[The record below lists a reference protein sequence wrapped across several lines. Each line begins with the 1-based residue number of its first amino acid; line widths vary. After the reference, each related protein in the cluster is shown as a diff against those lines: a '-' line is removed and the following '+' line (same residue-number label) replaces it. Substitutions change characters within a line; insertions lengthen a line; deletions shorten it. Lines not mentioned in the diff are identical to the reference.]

1 MVVRNCVIFIKCE
14 IMKLIIVCKDSKE
27 YAQSDEDNNDN
38 NHVLKLACERCKGM
52 DIKTTIKMIVD
63 DYGNEI
69 KEIIYPNCD
78 ILKKVMK

>member
-1 MVVRNCVIFIKCE
+1 
-14 IMKLIIVCKDSKE
+14 MKLVIICKDDDKK
-27 YAQSDEDNNDN
+27 YIQSNDEDED
-38 NHVLKLACERCKGM
+38 VLKFVCDGCRGM

>member
-14 IMKLIIVCKDSKE
+14 IMKLVIICKDDDKK
-27 YAQSDEDNNDN
+27 YIQSNNEDED
-38 NHVLKLACERCKGM
+38 VLKLACERCKGM
-52 DIKTTIKMIVD
+52 DIKTTIKMIME
-63 DYGNEI
+63 DYGDEI